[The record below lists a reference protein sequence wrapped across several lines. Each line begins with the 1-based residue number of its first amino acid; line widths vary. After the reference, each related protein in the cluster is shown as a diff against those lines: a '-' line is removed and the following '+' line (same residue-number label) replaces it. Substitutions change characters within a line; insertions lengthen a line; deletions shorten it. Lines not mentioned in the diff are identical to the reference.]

1 MTQCGYLFTILNYI
15 FYCTSRFCRRKYQM
29 LTMDLLAKIAF
40 ILGLYFL
47 GSMSGVY
54 SMAVTFFYLICA
66 NIKERLNRRWM
77 GLYIFNEALLVY
89 VMIHSFA
96 GLSSVFI
103 FASTSIALLA
113 VWWLPP
119 QQMRIAG
126 LVGNIM
132 TLLYNL
138 SIRNWAGLFELAVIF
153 SNFTSFLKYRH
164 TNISGRDHSDTEPSI
179 SRCMACRYSVGE
191 NEY

>member
-1 MTQCGYLFTILNYI
+1 MIWLGYFFTILNYI
-15 FYCTSRFCRRKYQM
+15 FYCISRFCRKKYQM
-29 LTMDLLAKIAF
+29 LTLDLLAKIAF

-54 SMAVTFFYLICA
+54 SMTVTFFYLICA
-66 NIKERLNRRWM
+66 NIKERLKRRWM
-77 GLYIFNEALLVY
+77 WLYVFNEVLLVY

-153 SNFTSFLKYRH
+153 SNFTSFLKYRRI
-164 TNISGRDHSDTEPSI
+164 NMLDKDHSNTGSFNP
-179 SRCMACRYSVGE
+179 RCMTLRYSDGE

>member
-1 MTQCGYLFTILNYI
+1 MIWFGYFFTILNYI
-15 FYCTSRFCRRKYQM
+15 FYCISRFCRKKYQM
-29 LTMDLLAKIAF
+29 LTLDLLAKIAF

-77 GLYIFNEALLVY
+77 GLYIFNEVLLVY

-103 FASTSIALLA
+103 FVSTSIALLA

-153 SNFTSFLKYRH
+153 SNFSSFLKYMR
-164 TNISGRDHSDTEPSI
+164 TNMPDADHSDTESFRP
-179 SRCMACRYSVGE
+179 RCMTRLYSVGE
-191 NEY
+191 DEY

>member
-1 MTQCGYLFTILNYI
+1 MIWLGYFFTILNYI
-15 FYCTSRFCRRKYQM
+15 FYCISRFCRKKYQM
-29 LTMDLLAKIAF
+29 LTLDMLAKIAF

-54 SMAVTFFYLICA
+54 SMSVTFFYLICA
-66 NIKERLNRRWM
+66 NIKERLKCRWM

-96 GLSSVFI
+96 GLSSVLI
-103 FASTSIALLA
+103 FVSTSIALLA

-126 LVGNIM
+126 LLGNIM
-132 TLLYNL
+132 TLFYNL
-138 SIRNWAGLFELAVIF
+138 SIRNWAGLFELAVII
-153 SNFTSFLKYRH
+153 SNFASFLKYRR
-164 TNISGRDHSDTEPSI
+164 TNKSYKNH
-179 SRCMACRYSVGE
+179 
-191 NEY
+191 

>member
-1 MTQCGYLFTILNYI
+1 MIWLGYFFTILNYI
-15 FYCTSRFCRRKYQM
+15 FYCISRFCRKKCQM
-29 LTMDLLAKIAF
+29 LTLDLLSKIAF

-77 GLYIFNEALLVY
+77 GLYIFSEVLLIY

-119 QQMRIAG
+119 QRMRIAG

-153 SNFTSFLKYRH
+153 SNFSSFLKYMR
-164 TNISGRDHSDTEPSI
+164 TNMPDADHSDTESFRP
-179 SRCMACRYSVGE
+179 RCMTRLYSVGE
-191 NEY
+191 DEY